1 MFYKDLYR
9 KNDFLCEGCIEFYY
23 DKKWQEMLG
32 ISKIVSI
39 EKYKANSKVFCDKC
53 ELKEWNYIIIFID
66 KRKHFLCN
74 VCSSFFINIKY
85 KEMAGIKDIKK
96 IR

>member
-1 MFYKDLYR
+1 MQRNAWYTR
-9 KNDFLCEGCIEFYY
+9 N
-23 DKKWQEMLG
+23 
-32 ISKIVSI
+32 SI
-39 EKYKANSKVFCDKC
+39 EKSNANNKVFCDKC

-66 KRKHFLCN
+66 KRRHFLCN
-74 VCSSFFINIKY
+74 ICSRYFTNMKC